1 MSFCENEILAS
12 YAIADD
18 FFAENYHPK
27 GGESHAQFVARIKH
41 AWRYITEFANEQKG
55 DLVVVTHG
63 LVLRSLL
70 FDILKIPKDSLV
82 QADIKNTCVTKV
94 NKLDYSNIALL
105 CDSTHLD
112 TEDIASNSQ
121 GAV

>member
-1 MSFCENEILAS
+1 
-12 YAIADD
+12 
-18 FFAENYHPK
+18 
-27 GGESHAQFVARIKH
+27 
-41 AWRYITEFANEQKG
+41 
-55 DLVVVTHG
+55 
-63 LVLRSLL
+63 
-70 FDILKIPKDSLV
+70 
-82 QADIKNTCVTKV
+82 VTKV